1 MTDKL
6 IGADALTRAIV
17 DSPSDIS
24 GYNPVYCN
32 GVAKRQLEILDIVL
46 NMNGTT
52 EGEIRAKAIDEFAEM
67 ICIKCEEMACTTTI
81 NGMYMD
87 ILTLDG
93 ITDEVMEIAEQLKGG
108 AE

>member
-1 MTDKL
+1 MADKL

-32 GVAKRQLEILDIVL
+32 GVAKRQIEILDIIL

-52 EGEIRAKAIDEFAEM
+52 EGEIRAKAIDEFITAYERY
-67 ICIKCEEMACTTTI
+67 CEEHY
-81 NGMYMD
+81 GD
-87 ILTLDG
+87 
-93 ITDEVMEIAEQLKGG
+93 VAEQEISDMKKVAEQIKGG
-108 AE
+108 VNNE